1 MSQRWARGARHTH
14 GGSGVDE
21 PGEGAGGGDGDT
33 RVGGRTRGLQA
44 LGRGS
49 VALCRVVHRQRG
61 QVGDPRAR
69 ERERGGTRAR
79 AGEESTSEGETRRH
93 HWLALGRPRSPLE
106 PRTRRGLVLD
116 HAGSCSSLL
125 LLVDLRAHAR
135 SAPRASSW
143 THVRPDFLS
152 AELCWDSAGTG
163 LPSLSASAPKD
174 ARGSRGKEVAHTPSG
189 PRTSPASLSA
199 LAPLSS
205 STACVPLGS
214 RSRALAISLP
224 SASAPSLPP

>member
-1 MSQRWARGARHTH
+1 MSRAREREEGTGTREWEDAREACKRWDAAALPCAEWSI
-14 GGSGVDE
+14 GSEVKSAT
-21 PGEGAGGGDGDT
+21 PGRE
-33 RVGGRTRGLQA
+33 
-44 LGRGS
+44 
-49 VALCRVVHRQRG
+49 
-61 QVGDPRAR
+61 R

-152 AELCWDSAGTG
+152 AELCRDSAGTG

-189 PRTSPASLSA
+189 PRTSPASPASLSA

-214 RSRALAISLP
+214 RSRALSISLP